1 MTLGEEFPR
10 ILEAGRSGELW
21 ALERLYRELAPAVL
35 GYLRGQG
42 AIEPDDLTSEVFV
55 GLVRGLHRF
64 AGDERG
70 FRSWIFAIAHRR
82 LLDERRRLS
91 RRREQPMDPAKISQ
105 NLAGSATGD
114 TEEEAMI
121 RLEGPGVLQMLARL
135 SSDQRSVL
143 LLRVVADLPVE
154 EVARILGKSGG
165 AVKSL
170 QRRALLSLARQNHTE
185 GVS

>member
-1 MTLGEEFPR
+1 VTLGDEFPR

-42 AIEPDDLTSEVFV
+42 AVEPEDLTSEVFV

-91 RRREQPMDPAKISQ
+91 RRREEPMDPGKISE
-105 NLAGSATGD
+105 NLAGASTGD
-114 TEEEAMI
+114 AEEEALI
-121 RLEGPGVLQMLARL
+121 RLEGPGVLRMLAGL
-135 SSDQRSVL
+135 SPDQRSVL
-143 LLRVVADLPVE
+143 LLRVVADLSVE
-154 EVARILGKSGG
+154 EVARILGKSRG

-170 QRRALLSLARQNHTE
+170 QRRALLSLARQSDSE

>member
-1 MTLGEEFPR
+1 MLGNEFSR
-10 ILEAGRSGELW
+10 VLEAARSGQPW

-42 AIEPDDLTSEVFV
+42 AVEPEDVTSEVFV

-70 FRSWIFAIAHRR
+70 FRSWTFAIAHRR
-82 LLDERRRLS
+82 LLDERRRLY
-91 RRREQPMDPAKISQ
+91 RRREEPTDPREISES
-105 NLAGSATGD
+105 LAGTSTGD
-114 TEEEAMI
+114 AEEEALI
-121 RLEGPGVLQMLARL
+121 RLEGPGVLRMLARL
-135 SSDQRSVL
+135 SPDQRSVL
-143 LLRVVADLPVE
+143 LLRVVADLSVE
-154 EVARILGKSGG
+154 EVARILGKSRG

-170 QRRALLSLARQNHTE
+170 QRRALLSLARQIDTE